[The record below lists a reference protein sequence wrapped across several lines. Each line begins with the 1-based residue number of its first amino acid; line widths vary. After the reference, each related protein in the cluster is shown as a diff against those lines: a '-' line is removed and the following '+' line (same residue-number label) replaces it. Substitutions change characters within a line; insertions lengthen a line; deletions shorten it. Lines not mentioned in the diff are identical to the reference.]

1 MATES
6 KSLVR
11 ITVTPGSIAT
21 FLLLTLL
28 IVFLY
33 LIRDLVLVILVSV
46 VIASAIEP
54 ITKWFM
60 HYRLPRV
67 PAVLIVYL
75 GMGLVLLSIIPLF
88 IFYVIGDLSEL
99 VMLWQERVSSFSLGF
114 NQESLSFFG
123 SLSDSLSLGQLG
135 AGLRDALFDLRQGV
149 TPSIQLIFGGMFSFV
164 MILIISFYLAVQER
178 GVENFL
184 RLVTPANQEPY
195 IVDLW
200 RRAQHKIGL
209 WMQGQLVLGVLVGVL
224 VYLGLMILGVSYPF
238 LLAVIAALF
247 EIIPFFGPILA
258 AVPAVSLALVNGWG
272 PALMV
277 VGLYVIIQQFESQLL
292 NPLVVH
298 KIIGVPPIMVIIALI
313 IGAKL
318 AGFLGLILAAPL
330 AAVVMEIFDDIE
342 RHKVKLRSAPTG

>member
-6 KSLVR
+6 KPWVR
-11 ITVTPGSIAT
+11 VTVTPGSIVT
-21 FLLLTLL
+21 FLLLILL
-28 IVFLY
+28 IIFLY
-33 LIRDLVLVILVSV
+33 QIRDLVLVILVSV
-46 VIASAIEP
+46 IIASAIEP
-54 ITKWFM
+54 IAQWFM
-60 HYRLPRV
+60 KYRLPRV
-67 PAVLIVYL
+67 PSVLIVYL
-75 GMGLVLLSIIPLF
+75 GLGLVLLSVIPLF
-88 IFYVIGDLSEL
+88 IFYVIGDLNEL
-99 VMLWQERVSSFSLGF
+99 VILWQERVSSFSLGF

-123 SLSDSLSLGQLG
+123 SLGDSLSLGEL
-135 AGLRDALFDLRQGV
+135 ATSLKTTLFELSQGV
-149 TPSIQLIFGGMFSFV
+149 TPSIQLIFGGVFSFI

-184 RLVTPANQEPY
+184 RLVTPTRQEPY

-200 RRAQHKIGL
+200 RRSQHKIGL
-209 WMQGQLVLGVLVGVL
+209 WMQGQLVLGILVGVL
-224 VYLGLMILGVSYPF
+224 VYLGLMMLRVDYPF

-272 PALMV
+272 TAFMV
-277 VGLYVIIQQFESQLL
+277 IGLYVIIQQFESQLL
-292 NPLVVH
+292 HPLVVH

-318 AGFLGLILAAPL
+318 AGFLGVILAAPL

-342 RHKVKLRSAPTG
+342 RHKVKLRSSTG